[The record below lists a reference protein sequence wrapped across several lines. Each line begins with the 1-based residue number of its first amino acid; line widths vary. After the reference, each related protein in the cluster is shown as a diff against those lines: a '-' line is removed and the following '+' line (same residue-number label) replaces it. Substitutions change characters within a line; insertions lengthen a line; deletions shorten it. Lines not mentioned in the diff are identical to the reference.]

1 MPAGRYS
8 NRIPDGHFAF
18 DDGHAA
24 SRLGHSARSAKNE
37 VDVGSAARARA
48 RGRPARRGR
57 EARRSSC
64 RRCHGSAG
72 RARGHQEGQEGS
84 RRGRG
89 SGRGRACR
97 EGKEEVTRSKVG
109 QPPAAAGLPAFCSR
123 DAKQSPHTRREA
135 QQVGRMRLIVGLGNP
150 GIEYAWTPHNLG
162 FLVVDAL
169 AEDAGIRVTR
179 PEAKSLVGLGQIAGR
194 EVVLAKPQTMMNLSG
209 LAVRELVSRAECEP
223 SEMIVVCDDIALP
236 WGMLRVRERGTAGGH
251 NGLKSVIG
259 AIGTTEFVR
268 VRLGVKPEE
277 MRGDLK
283 EYVLRQIR
291 RDEEDLVSEEIEQG
305 AEAVKVI
312 LAEGTQSAM
321 NRFNRRVSPQDEE
334 ESEE

>member
-1 MPAGRYS
+1 
-8 NRIPDGHFAF
+8 
-18 DDGHAA
+18 
-24 SRLGHSARSAKNE
+24 
-37 VDVGSAARARA
+37 
-48 RGRPARRGR
+48 
-57 EARRSSC
+57 
-64 RRCHGSAG
+64 
-72 RARGHQEGQEGS
+72 
-84 RRGRG
+84 
-89 SGRGRACR
+89 
-97 EGKEEVTRSKVG
+97 
-109 QPPAAAGLPAFCSR
+109 
-123 DAKQSPHTRREA
+123 
-135 QQVGRMRLIVGLGNP
+135 MRLIVGLGNP

-169 AEDAGIRVTR
+169 AEDAGIRVSR
-179 PEAKSLVGLGQIAGR
+179 PEAKSLVGLGQISGR

-223 SEMIVVCDDIALP
+223 SDVIVVCDDIALP
-236 WGMLRVRERGTAGGH
+236 WGILRVRERGTAGGH

-291 RDEEDLVSEEIEQG
+291 RDEEDLVAEEIEQG

-321 NRFNRRVSPQDEE
+321 NRFNRRVSPQDDE

>member
-1 MPAGRYS
+1 
-8 NRIPDGHFAF
+8 
-18 DDGHAA
+18 
-24 SRLGHSARSAKNE
+24 
-37 VDVGSAARARA
+37 
-48 RGRPARRGR
+48 
-57 EARRSSC
+57 
-64 RRCHGSAG
+64 
-72 RARGHQEGQEGS
+72 
-84 RRGRG
+84 
-89 SGRGRACR
+89 
-97 EGKEEVTRSKVG
+97 
-109 QPPAAAGLPAFCSR
+109 
-123 DAKQSPHTRREA
+123 
-135 QQVGRMRLIVGLGNP
+135 MRLIVGLGNP

-162 FLVVDAL
+162 FLVVDTL

-209 LAVRELVSRAECEP
+209 LAVRELVGRAECEP
-223 SEMIVVCDDIALP
+223 SDVIVVCDDVALP

-268 VRLGVKPEE
+268 VRLCVKPEE

-283 EYVLRQIR
+283 EYVVRQIR
-291 RDEEDLVSEEIEQG
+291 RDEEDLVAEEIEKG

-334 ESEE
+334 ETEE

>member
-1 MPAGRYS
+1 
-8 NRIPDGHFAF
+8 
-18 DDGHAA
+18 
-24 SRLGHSARSAKNE
+24 
-37 VDVGSAARARA
+37 
-48 RGRPARRGR
+48 
-57 EARRSSC
+57 
-64 RRCHGSAG
+64 
-72 RARGHQEGQEGS
+72 
-84 RRGRG
+84 
-89 SGRGRACR
+89 
-97 EGKEEVTRSKVG
+97 
-109 QPPAAAGLPAFCSR
+109 
-123 DAKQSPHTRREA
+123 
-135 QQVGRMRLIVGLGNP
+135 MRLIVGLGNP
-150 GIEYAWTPHNLG
+150 GMEYAWTPHNLG

-169 AEDAGIRVTR
+169 AEDAGIRVSR

-194 EVVLAKPQTMMNLSG
+194 EVVLSKPQTMMNLSG
-209 LAVRELVSRAECEP
+209 LAVRELLSRAECQP
-223 SEMIVVCDDIALP
+223 SDLIVVCDDVALP

-291 RDEEDLVSEEIEQG
+291 RDEEDLVAEEIEQG

-321 NRFNRRVSPQDEE
+321 NRFNRRVSLQDEE
-334 ESEE
+334 ETEE

>member
-1 MPAGRYS
+1 
-8 NRIPDGHFAF
+8 
-18 DDGHAA
+18 
-24 SRLGHSARSAKNE
+24 
-37 VDVGSAARARA
+37 
-48 RGRPARRGR
+48 
-57 EARRSSC
+57 
-64 RRCHGSAG
+64 
-72 RARGHQEGQEGS
+72 
-84 RRGRG
+84 
-89 SGRGRACR
+89 
-97 EGKEEVTRSKVG
+97 
-109 QPPAAAGLPAFCSR
+109 
-123 DAKQSPHTRREA
+123 
-135 QQVGRMRLIVGLGNP
+135 MRLIVGLGNP

-169 AEDAGIRVTR
+169 AEDAGIRVSR

-209 LAVRELVSRAECEP
+209 LAVRELISRAECEP
-223 SEMIVVCDDIALP
+223 SDMIVVCDDVALP

-277 MRGDLK
+277 LRGDLK

-291 RDEEDLVSEEIEQG
+291 RDEEDLVAEEIEQG

-334 ESEE
+334 ETEE